1 MKQIRITAALLV
13 LGALASG
20 CSSNSLREGTWKLS
34 FEALD
39 SRTRE
44 SMEKYFDSNQSAYHH
59 VNLNIEWSDEKAEE
73 FVEIRGMQS
82 FSANGKSVK
91 NQANL
96 PPMYGNIPIGKDE
109 IIIRGRDDSFQFYL
123 VGKVLNEERI
133 DGRNFLARSH
143 LEDEAVEGR
152 WQMKWISD

>member
-39 SRTRE
+39 SRTGE

-59 VNLNIEWSDEKAEE
+59 VNLNIEWSDEEEEE
-73 FVEIRGMQS
+73 FIEIRGMQS
-82 FSANGKSVK
+82 FSANGKSFK
-91 NQANL
+91 NQASL

-109 IIIRGRDDSFQFYL
+109 IVIRGRDDSFQFYL

-133 DGRNFLARSH
+133 DGKNFLAKSH

-152 WQMKWISD
+152 WQMKWVSD

>member
-1 MKQIRITAALLV
+1 MKQIRITATLLV

-39 SRTRE
+39 SRTGE
-44 SMEKYFDSNQSAYHH
+44 SMEKYFESNQSAYHH
-59 VNLNIEWSDEKAEE
+59 VNLNIEWSDEEEEE
-73 FVEIRGMQS
+73 FIEIRGMQS
-82 FSANGKSVK
+82 FSANGKSFK
-91 NQANL
+91 NQASL
-96 PPMYGNIPIGKDE
+96 PPMYGNIPEGKNE

-123 VGKVLNEERI
+123 VGRVLSEEHI
-133 DGRNFLARSH
+133 DGKNFLAISH

-152 WQMKWISD
+152 WKMKWVSD

>member
-1 MKQIRITAALLV
+1 MKSMRITAGILV

-39 SRTRE
+39 SRTGE
-44 SMEKYFDSNQSAYHH
+44 SMDKYFESAGVAYHH
-59 VNLNIEWSDEKAEE
+59 VDLKIEWAKESEDEV
-73 FVEIRGMQS
+73 VEIKGVRS
-82 FSANGKSVK
+82 YSALGTSARD
-91 NQANL
+91 QTGL
-96 PPMYGNIPIGKDE
+96 PPMYGSIPLGKNE

-123 VGKVLNEERI
+123 VGKVLSEEHI
-133 DGRNFLARSH
+133 DGKNFLAKSH

-152 WQMKWISD
+152 WKMKWISD